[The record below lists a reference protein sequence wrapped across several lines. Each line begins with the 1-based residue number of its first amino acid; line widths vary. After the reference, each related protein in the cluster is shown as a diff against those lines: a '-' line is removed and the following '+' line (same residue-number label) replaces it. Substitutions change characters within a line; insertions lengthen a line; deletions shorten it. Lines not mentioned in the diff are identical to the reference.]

1 MAIKSHLQ
9 AGVTLIEMIVVVAI
23 IAAVSSV
30 IIFNYSDFSTNVSV
44 RNLAQEVALSIRK
57 AQTYATS
64 ARPIEGL
71 SGVDSGSFPGYGI
84 SFATGDTVTPP
95 DQMTPGPR
103 QFILFAETRGGNEN
117 SYDKGMQCGNP
128 VDGDECLESFGITTA
143 DRITSICGSPN
154 TSRANCYTNAQVDI
168 TFRRPSP
175 DAVIC
180 MSALGGGS
188 LPTFESCSVPYVVI
202 NLESAKGLKRAVM
215 VWTTGQISVQ

>member
-1 MAIKSHLQ
+1 MALKNPLQ

-71 SGVDSGSFPGYGI
+71 SGVDSQTFPGYGI
-84 SFATGDTVTPP
+84 SFAVDGPLTPP
-95 DQMTPGPR
+95 DPMTPGPK
-103 QFILFAETRGGNEN
+103 QFVLFAQTGSNGQNLYE
-117 SYDKGMQCGNP
+117 KGTQCGNP
-128 VDGDECLESFGITTA
+128 APDDECLESFTITTA
-143 DRITSICGSPN
+143 DKISSICAVVVSGSRPACF
-154 TSRANCYTNAQVDI
+154 TDDADVAI
-168 TFRRPSP
+168 TFERPSP

-180 MSALGGGS
+180 MRSNTAEYL
-188 LPTFESCSVPYVVI
+188 CDIPYVTL
-202 NLESAKGLKRAVM
+202 NLESAKGLKRSVT
-215 VWTTGQISVQ
+215 VWSTGQISVQ